1 MVGGSNPG
9 RPTLCGGGGGGGG
22 IFTGPGFE
30 PPTKKSVASCITIR
44 PLLDYQDK
52 GVPTAWGRVCHSQKT
67 QTVCFCLTDC
77 WPGSGT
83 AWLTVNLS
91 LRCTAEGNR
100 TFKFFFFLV
109 F

>member
-1 MVGGSNPG
+1 MMVGGSNSG
-9 RPTLCGGGGGGGG
+9 RRTLCGGGGGGS

-30 PPTKKSVASCITIR
+30 PTIKNPYPAALPFGHCINIR
-44 PLLDYQDK
+44 TNESPLLGAVFATDK
-52 GVPTAWGRVCHSQKT
+52 KT

-91 LRCTAEGNR
+91 SRCTAEGNR
-100 TFKFFFFLV
+100 IFL
-109 F
+109 